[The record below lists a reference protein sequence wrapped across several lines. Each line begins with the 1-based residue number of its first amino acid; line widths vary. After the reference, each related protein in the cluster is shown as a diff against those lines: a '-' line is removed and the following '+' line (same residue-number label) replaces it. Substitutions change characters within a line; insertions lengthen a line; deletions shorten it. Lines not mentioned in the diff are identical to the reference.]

1 MRVDLFDFDLAPER
15 IALRPASP
23 RESARLLVV
32 DPTKAPPLADR
43 RVADLPNLLRAGDLL
58 VANDTKVIK
67 AQLSAVRRRGEAEA
81 RIAITLHKRLGPDL
95 WTAFLRPAKR
105 ARVGERL
112 QVSDALSASVEK
124 LDDGEARLRF
134 DQAGTAL
141 DTAIERDGTLPIPP
155 YIASRRPA
163 DAADEDDYQTRFA
176 KTAGAVAAPT
186 AGLHVTDDLLA
197 SLAAHGVR
205 VETVTL
211 HVGAGTFLPVKS
223 DDTEGHR
230 MHAEWGSVPASVA
243 DAIAETRASAGRVVA
258 LGTTSLRILEA
269 ATDEDGVTR
278 AFAGDTDIFIT
289 PGVAVRSADLL
300 LTNFHLP
307 RSTLFMLVS
316 AFSGLDVMRSAYAHA
331 IAGDYRFFSYGD
343 ACLLTNTSRP

>member
-15 IALRPASP
+15 IALRPATP

-32 DPTKAPPLADR
+32 DPMKASLDDR
-43 RVADLPNLLRAGDLL
+43 RVADLPDLLQAGDLL
-58 VANDTKVIK
+58 IANDTKVIK
-67 AQLSAVRRRGEAEA
+67 AQLSALRRRGEGEA
-81 RIAITLHKRLGPDL
+81 RIGVTLHKRLGPDL
-95 WTAFLRPAKR
+95 WAAFLRPAKR
-105 ARVGERL
+105 VRVGERL
-112 QVSDALSASVEK
+112 DVSDELSAVIER
-124 LDDGEARLRF
+124 LDGGDAWLRF
-134 DQAGTAL
+134 DQAGASL
-141 DTAIERDGTLPIPP
+141 DAAIERDGTLPIPP

-163 DAADEDDYQTRFA
+163 DAADDSDYQTRFA

-186 AGLHVTDDLLA
+186 AGLHVTDDLLTRLTA
-197 SLAAHGVR
+197 RGVR

-223 DDTEGHR
+223 DDTDGHR
-230 MHAEWGSVPASVA
+230 MHAEWGSVPATVA
-243 DAIAETRASAGRVVA
+243 EAIAETRASGGRIIA

-343 ACLLTNTSRP
+343 ACLLTNTSRA